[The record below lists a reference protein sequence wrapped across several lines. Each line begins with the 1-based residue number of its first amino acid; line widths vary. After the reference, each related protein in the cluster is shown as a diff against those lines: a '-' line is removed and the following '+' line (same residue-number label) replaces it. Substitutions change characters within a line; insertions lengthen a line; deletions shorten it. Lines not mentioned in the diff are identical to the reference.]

1 VYPKEIAHLSIIIF
15 YISKEKEKEK
25 EKQRLLRGITVFL
38 NG

>member
-15 YISKEKEKEK
+15 YIAKEKEK